1 MPPIFS
7 GSTGLHV
14 FLVEHQV
21 PEVRGG
27 VEVDYEGFGVGV
39 AGGVLAVDGLHMN
52 QPLPLPTVP
61 DLCDYSTHLLDY
73 SQLRSELYRL

>member
-27 VEVDYEGFGVGV
+27 VEVDFEGVGAGA
-39 AGGVLAVDGLHMN
+39 AGGVLAVDDFHMN
-52 QPLPLPTVP
+52 RPLPLPTVP
-61 DLCDYSTHLLDY
+61 DFCDYSTHLLD
-73 SQLRSELYRL
+73 SSRFR

>member
-21 PEVRGG
+21 IEVRGG
-27 VEVDYEGFGVGV
+27 VEVDFEGVGV
-39 AGGVLAVDGLHMN
+39 GTAGGVLAVDGFHMN
-52 QPLPLPTVP
+52 RPLPLLTVA
-61 DLCDYSTHLLDY
+61 DFCDYSNHLLD
-73 SQLRSELYRL
+73 SSRFR

>member
-21 PEVRGG
+21 IEIRGG
-27 VEVDYEGFGVGV
+27 VEVNFEGVGV
-39 AGGVLAVDGLHMN
+39 GAAGGVLAVDGFHMN
-52 QPLPLPTVP
+52 RPLPLPTVA
-61 DLCDYSTHLLDY
+61 DLCDYSNHLLD
-73 SQLRSELYRL
+73 SSRFR